1 MAQHASAFAGVM
13 FSLLCVS
20 VMASSALDA
29 ATQSARSIAGV
40 QKVINM
46 LEDMSATAKKEKNDE
61 EIAFGKFTVWCKQET
76 ASLEREIKQN
86 GETIALLEA
95 QIDKLTQDV
104 AALGEA
110 IEKLDANVAK
120 YNADVK
126 SETAQREKDH
136 AAFLE
141 EEKDYSESVDA
152 LDRAIAVL
160 SKQDYDRPALVQLSE
175 DDRLPIKAKS
185 VVLALLGVSNEK
197 ADPMDYEA
205 PEANAYEFQSG
216 GIVELLKKL
225 LAEFT
230 AKLGQC
236 QKEEMNSKHAYD
248 MVIADLTDAI
258 ENSEKEI
265 EDKTELKHQKTEE
278 AAQDKK
284 QLAATVADKA
294 ENEKLLKTTETEC
307 AEKKLSFAEKQK
319 LRTEELEAI
328 AKAIEILSS
337 DEVSGNAE
345 KYLAL
350 TQSRVSVSLV
360 QAGSR
365 NQGVRRRI
373 HDFLAAE
380 GSRKHSR
387 GLTLLAEQISADP
400 FAKVKKLID
409 DMITRLLQEAEED
422 AKHEGFCDK
431 EMGKSKITRN
441 KLTEDIDSL
450 EAAIEK
456 GKATIQTLADDT
468 ATLMQEVEDLTKSM
482 GEATELRESEKETN
496 KVTVKDAQA
505 AQKAVAAA
513 TAVLKDFY
521 EKAATATALVQ
532 AKTPNP
538 RQWGLKTGVKMG
550 TDEWNALA
558 DPNFKGK
565 VDTGHKEEMQT
576 FGETYEGQQDEAQ
589 YGILALL
596 EVIQSDFANLEAD
609 TSAAE
614 AANQKAYEE
623 FMTESKKNKS
633 VKAKKIEMNTSDK
646 ATAEA
651 TLQEDIAD
659 LKSTQDE
666 LLAAERYYKKLVPQ
680 CIDQGMTWDERVK
693 ARESEIASL
702 KQALEI
708 LSQEDMAT
716 SA

>member
-76 ASLEREIKQN
+76 ASLKREIKQN

-659 LKSTQDE
+659 VKSTQDE

>member
-76 ASLEREIKQN
+76 ASLKREIKQN

>member
-1 MAQHASAFAGVM
+1 M

-20 VMASSALDA
+20 SMATSASVA
-29 ATQSARSIAGV
+29 AMQSFQTQGGV
-40 QKVINM
+40 QKVIKM
-46 LEDMSATAKKEKNDE
+46 LEDMSATAKKEMADE
-61 EIAFGKFTVWCKQET
+61 QVAFGKFTVWCKQET
-76 ASLEREIKQN
+76 ASLAKEIKEN
-86 GETIALLEA
+86 GESIEMLGTEIG
-95 QIDKLTQDV
+95 KLTQEV
-104 AALGEA
+104 EELGEA
-110 IEKLDANVAK
+110 IKGLQDGVAK
-120 YNADVK
+120 DEADVK

-152 LDRAIAVL
+152 LERAIATL
-160 SKQDYDRPALVQLSE
+160 AKQDYDRPALLQLSQ
-175 DDRLPIKAKS
+175 DDRLPLKAKTLVTS
-185 VVLALLGVSNEK
+185 LLGLSAEK

-216 GIVELLKKL
+216 GIVDLLKKL

-248 MVIADLTDAI
+248 MVIADLTDSI
-258 ENSEKEI
+258 ENAEKEI
-265 EDKTELKHQKTEE
+265 EAKTVEKEQKSEKS
-278 AAQDKK
+278 ASNKK
-284 QLAATVADKA
+284 QLSATVADKA
-294 ENEKLLKTTETEC
+294 ENEKLLKSTETEC
-307 AEKKLSFAEKQK
+307 SEKKLSFAEKQK
-319 LRTEELEAI
+319 LRKEELEAI

-337 DEVSGNAE
+337 DDVSGNAD
-345 KYLAL
+345 KYLSLA
-350 TQSRVSVSLV
+350 QSQKSTSFV
-360 QAGSR
+360 QGGSR
-365 NQGVRRRI
+365 NQGIRRQI

-380 GSRKHSR
+380 GARKHSK
-387 GLTLLAEQISADP
+387 GLTLLAQQISADP

-409 DMITRLLQEAEED
+409 DMITRLLEEAEED

-441 KLTEDIDSL
+441 KLTEDIDGL
-450 EAAIEK
+450 EATIEE
-456 GKATIQTLADDT
+456 GKATIQKLADDT
-468 ATLMQEVEDLTKSM
+468 ATLTKEVEELVKSM
-482 GEATELRESEKETN
+482 AEATDLRTNEKATN

-521 EKAATATALVQ
+521 EKAATATALMQ

-558 DPNFKGK
+558 NPNFKGT
-565 VDTGHKEEMQT
+565 VDKGHKEDMQT
-576 FGETYEGQQDEAQ
+576 FGESYDGQQDEAK

-596 EVIQSDFANLEAD
+596 EVVQSDFANLEAD
-609 TSAAE
+609 TTAAE
-614 AANQKAYEE
+614 EAAQTAYED
-623 FMTESKKNKS
+623 FMAESKKNQA
-633 VKAKKIEMNTSDK
+633 VKEKKIEMNTADK
-646 ATAEA
+646 AAAE
-651 TLQEDIAD
+651 TKLQEDIAD

-680 CIDQGMTWDERVK
+680 CVDQGMTWEERVK

-702 KQALEI
+702 KEALSI
-708 LSQEDMAT
+708 LSQENLAT

>member
-1 MAQHASAFAGVM
+1 
-13 FSLLCVS
+13 
-20 VMASSALDA
+20 
-29 ATQSARSIAGV
+29 
-40 QKVINM
+40 M
-46 LEDMSATAKKEKNDE
+46 LTAEIEKL
-61 EIAFGKFTVWCKQET
+61 K
-76 ASLEREIKQN
+76 
-86 GETIALLEA
+86 
-95 QIDKLTQDV
+95 QDV

-110 IEKLDANVAK
+110 IGELSDNVAK
-120 YNADVK
+120 YEADVK

-136 AAFLE
+136 ADFLE

-152 LDRAIAVL
+152 LERAIAVL
-160 SKQDYDRPALVQLSE
+160 SKQDYDRPALLQLAE
-175 DDRLPIKAKS
+175 DKKLPAKAKS
-185 VVLALLGVSNEK
+185 VVTALLGMAGEK

-236 QKEEMNSKHAYD
+236 QKEEMNSKHAFD
-248 MVIADLTDAI
+248 MVIADLTDSI

-265 EDKTELKHQKTEE
+265 EAKTVEKEQKTEK
-278 AAQDKK
+278 AAQNKK

-294 ENEKLLKTTETEC
+294 ENEKLLKSTETEC

-337 DEVSGNAE
+337 DDVSGNSE
-345 KYLAL
+345 KYL
-350 TQSRVSVSLV
+350 SLV
-360 QAGSR
+360 QSRKSTSLVQGGSR
-365 NQGVRRRI
+365 NQGIRHQI
-373 HDFLAAE
+373 HEFLAAE
-380 GSRKHSR
+380 GRRKHSK

-409 DMITRLLQEAEED
+409 DMITRLLEEARED

-450 EAAIEK
+450 NAAIEE
-456 GKATIQTLADDT
+456 GKATIQKLADDT
-468 ATLMQEVEDLTKSM
+468 ATLSQEVEELLKSM
-482 GEATELRESEKETN
+482 KEATELRKKEKETN
-496 KVTVKDAQA
+496 KITVEDAQA

-558 DPNFKGK
+558 NPNFKGT
-565 VDTGHKEEMQT
+565 VDKGHKEDMQT
-576 FGETYEGQQDEAQ
+576 FGESYDGQQDEAK

-596 EVIQSDFANLEAD
+596 EVVASDFANLEAD
-609 TSAAE
+609 TTAAE
-614 AANQKAYEE
+614 EAAQKAYED
-623 FMTESKKNKS
+623 FMAESKKNQAGKEKKS
-633 VKAKKIEMNTSDK
+633 EMNTADK
-646 ATAEA
+646 AAAE
-651 TLQEDIAD
+651 TKLQEDIAD

-680 CIDQGMTWDERVK
+680 CVDQGMTWDERVK

-702 KQALEI
+702 KEALSI
-708 LSQEDMAT
+708 LSQENIAT

>member
-1 MAQHASAFAGVM
+1 M

-20 VMASSALDA
+20 SMATSASVA
-29 ATQSARSIAGV
+29 AMQSFQTQGGV
-40 QKVINM
+40 QKVIKM
-46 LEDMSATAKKEKNDE
+46 LEDMSATAKKEMADE
-61 EIAFGKFTVWCKQET
+61 QVAFGKFTVWCKQET
-76 ASLEREIKQN
+76 ASLAKEIEEN
-86 GETIALLEA
+86 GESIEMLGTEIG
-95 QIDKLTQDV
+95 KLTQEV
-104 AALGEA
+104 EELGEA
-110 IEKLDANVAK
+110 IKGLQDGVAK
-120 YNADVK
+120 DEADVK

-152 LDRAIAVL
+152 LERAIATL
-160 SKQDYDRPALVQLSE
+160 AKQDYDRPALLQLSQ
-175 DDRLPIKAKS
+175 DDRLPLKAKTLVTS
-185 VVLALLGVSNEK
+185 LLGLSAEK
-197 ADPMDYEA
+197 ADAMDYEA

-216 GIVELLKKL
+216 GIVDLLKKL

-248 MVIADLTDAI
+248 MVIADLTDSI
-258 ENSEKEI
+258 ENAEKEI
-265 EDKTELKHQKTEE
+265 EAKTVEKEQKSEKS
-278 AAQDKK
+278 ASNKK
-284 QLAATVADKA
+284 QLSATVADKA
-294 ENEKLLKTTETEC
+294 ENEKLLKSTETEC
-307 AEKKLSFAEKQK
+307 SEKKLSFAEKQK
-319 LRTEELEAI
+319 LRKEELEAI

-337 DEVSGNAE
+337 DDVSGNAD
-345 KYLAL
+345 KYLSLA
-350 TQSRVSVSLV
+350 QSQKSTSFV
-360 QAGSR
+360 QGGSR
-365 NQGVRRRI
+365 NQGIRRQI

-380 GSRKHSR
+380 GARKHSK
-387 GLTLLAEQISADP
+387 GLTLLAQQISADP

-409 DMITRLLQEAEED
+409 DMITRLLEEAEED

-441 KLTEDIDSL
+441 KLTEDIDGL
-450 EAAIEK
+450 EAAIEE
-456 GKATIQTLADDT
+456 GKATIQKLADDT
-468 ATLMQEVEDLTKSM
+468 ATLTKEVEELVKSM
-482 GEATELRESEKETN
+482 AEATDLRTEEKATN

-521 EKAATATALVQ
+521 EKAATATALMQ

-558 DPNFKGK
+558 NPNFKGT
-565 VDTGHKEEMQT
+565 VDKGHKEDMQT
-576 FGETYEGQQDEAQ
+576 FGESYDGQQDEAK

-596 EVIQSDFANLEAD
+596 EVVQSDFANLEAD
-609 TSAAE
+609 TTAAE
-614 AANQKAYEE
+614 EAAQKAYED
-623 FMTESKKNKS
+623 FMAESKKNQA
-633 VKAKKIEMNTSDK
+633 VKEKKIEMNTSDK
-646 ATAEA
+646 AAAE
-651 TLQEDIAD
+651 TKLQEDIAD

-680 CIDQGMTWDERVK
+680 CVDQGMTWEERVK

-702 KQALEI
+702 KEALSI
-708 LSQEDMAT
+708 LSQENIAT

>member
-1 MAQHASAFAGVM
+1 
-13 FSLLCVS
+13 
-20 VMASSALDA
+20 MASSALDA

-76 ASLEREIKQN
+76 ASLKREIKQN

-141 EEKDYSESVDA
+141 EETDYSESVDA

-596 EVIQSDFANLEAD
+596 EVIQSDFANLDAD

>member
-1 MAQHASAFAGVM
+1 M

-20 VMASSALDA
+20 SMATSASVA
-29 ATQSARSIAGV
+29 AMQSLQTQGGV
-40 QKVINM
+40 QKVIKM
-46 LEDMSATAKKEKNDE
+46 LEDMSATAKKEMADE
-61 EIAFGKFTVWCKQET
+61 QVAFGKFTVWCKQET
-76 ASLEREIKQN
+76 ASLANEIKEN
-86 GETIALLEA
+86 GESIEMLGTEIG
-95 QIDKLTQDV
+95 KLTQEV
-104 AALGEA
+104 EELGEA
-110 IEKLDANVAK
+110 IKGLQDGVAK
-120 YNADVK
+120 DEADVK

-152 LDRAIAVL
+152 LERAIATL
-160 SKQDYDRPALVQLSE
+160 AKQDYDRPALLQLSQ
-175 DDRLPIKAKS
+175 DDRLPLKAKTLVTS
-185 VVLALLGVSNEK
+185 LLGLSAEK

-216 GIVELLKKL
+216 GIVDLLKKL

-248 MVIADLTDAI
+248 MVIADLTDSI
-258 ENSEKEI
+258 ENAEKEI
-265 EDKTELKHQKTEE
+265 EAKTVEKEQKSEKS
-278 AAQDKK
+278 ASNKK
-284 QLAATVADKA
+284 QLSATVADKA
-294 ENEKLLKTTETEC
+294 ENEKLLKSTETEC
-307 AEKKLSFAEKQK
+307 SEKKLSFAEKQK
-319 LRTEELEAI
+319 LRKEELEAI

-337 DEVSGNAE
+337 DDVSGNAD
-345 KYLAL
+345 KYLSLA
-350 TQSRVSVSLV
+350 QSQKSTALV
-360 QAGSR
+360 QGGSR
-365 NQGVRRRI
+365 NQGIRRQI

-380 GSRKHSR
+380 GARKHSK
-387 GLTLLAEQISADP
+387 GLTLLAQQISADP

-409 DMITRLLQEAEED
+409 DMITRLLEEAEED

-441 KLTEDIDSL
+441 KLTEDIDGL
-450 EAAIEK
+450 EAAIEE
-456 GKATIQTLADDT
+456 GKATIQKLADDT
-468 ATLMQEVEDLTKSM
+468 ATLTKEVEELVKSM
-482 GEATELRESEKETN
+482 AEATDLRTKEKATN

-521 EKAATATALVQ
+521 EKAATATALMQ

-558 DPNFKGK
+558 NPNFKGT
-565 VDTGHKEEMQT
+565 VDKGHKEDMQT
-576 FGETYEGQQDEAQ
+576 FGESYDGQQDEAK

-596 EVIQSDFANLEAD
+596 EVVQSDFANLEAD
-609 TSAAE
+609 TTAAE
-614 AANQKAYEE
+614 EAAQKAYED
-623 FMTESKKNKS
+623 FMAESKKNQA
-633 VKAKKIEMNTSDK
+633 VKEKKIEMNTADK
-646 ATAEA
+646 AAAE
-651 TLQEDIAD
+651 TKLQEDIAD

-680 CIDQGMTWDERVK
+680 CVDQGMTWEERVK

-702 KQALEI
+702 KEALSI
-708 LSQEDMAT
+708 LSQENIAT

>member
-1 MAQHASAFAGVM
+1 MTQHTPLLAGVM

-20 VMASSALDA
+20 SMATSASVA
-29 ATQSARSIAGV
+29 AMQSFQTQGGV
-40 QKVINM
+40 QKVIKM
-46 LEDMSATAKKEKNDE
+46 LEDMSATAKKEMADE
-61 EIAFGKFTVWCKQET
+61 QVAFGKFTVWCKQET
-76 ASLEREIKQN
+76 ASLAKEIEEN
-86 GETIALLEA
+86 GESIEMLGTEIG
-95 QIDKLTQDV
+95 KLTQEV
-104 AALGEA
+104 EELGEA
-110 IEKLDANVAK
+110 IKGLQDGVAK
-120 YNADVK
+120 DEADVK

-152 LDRAIAVL
+152 LERAIATL
-160 SKQDYDRPALVQLSE
+160 AKQDYDRPALLQLSQ
-175 DDRLPIKAKS
+175 DDRLPLKAKTLVTS
-185 VVLALLGVSNEK
+185 LLGLSAEK
-197 ADPMDYEA
+197 ADSMDYEA

-216 GIVELLKKL
+216 GIVDLLKKL

-248 MVIADLTDAI
+248 MVIADLTDSI
-258 ENSEKEI
+258 ENAEKEI
-265 EDKTELKHQKTEE
+265 EAKTVEKEQKSEKS
-278 AAQDKK
+278 ASNKK
-284 QLAATVADKA
+284 QLSATVADKA
-294 ENEKLLKTTETEC
+294 ENEKLLKSTETEC
-307 AEKKLSFAEKQK
+307 SEKKLSFAEKQK
-319 LRTEELEAI
+319 LRKEELEAI

-337 DEVSGNAE
+337 DDVSGNAD
-345 KYLAL
+345 KYLSLA
-350 TQSRVSVSLV
+350 QSQKSTSFV
-360 QAGSR
+360 QGGSR
-365 NQGVRRRI
+365 NQGIRRQI

-380 GSRKHSR
+380 GARKHSK
-387 GLTLLAEQISADP
+387 GLTLLAQQISADP

-409 DMITRLLQEAEED
+409 DMITRLLEEAEED

-441 KLTEDIDSL
+441 KLTEDIDGL
-450 EAAIEK
+450 EAAIEE
-456 GKATIQTLADDT
+456 GKATIQKLADDT
-468 ATLMQEVEDLTKSM
+468 ATLTKEVEELVKSM
-482 GEATELRESEKETN
+482 AEATDLRTEEKATN

-521 EKAATATALVQ
+521 EKAATATALMQ

-558 DPNFKGK
+558 NPNFKGT
-565 VDTGHKEEMQT
+565 VDKGHKEDMQT
-576 FGETYEGQQDEAQ
+576 FGESYDGQQDEAK

-596 EVIQSDFANLEAD
+596 EVVQSDFANLEAD
-609 TSAAE
+609 TTAAE
-614 AANQKAYEE
+614 EAAQKAYED
-623 FMTESKKNKS
+623 FMAESKKNQA
-633 VKAKKIEMNTSDK
+633 VKEKKIEMNTSDK
-646 ATAEA
+646 AAAE
-651 TLQEDIAD
+651 TKLQEDIAD

-680 CIDQGMTWDERVK
+680 CVDQGMTWEERVK

-702 KQALEI
+702 KEALSI
-708 LSQEDMAT
+708 LSQENIAT

>member
-1 MAQHASAFAGVM
+1 
-13 FSLLCVS
+13 
-20 VMASSALDA
+20 
-29 ATQSARSIAGV
+29 
-40 QKVINM
+40 
-46 LEDMSATAKKEKNDE
+46 
-61 EIAFGKFTVWCKQET
+61 
-76 ASLEREIKQN
+76 
-86 GETIALLEA
+86 
-95 QIDKLTQDV
+95 
-104 AALGEA
+104 
-110 IEKLDANVAK
+110 
-120 YNADVK
+120 
-126 SETAQREKDH
+126 
-136 AAFLE
+136 
-141 EEKDYSESVDA
+141 
-152 LDRAIAVL
+152 
-160 SKQDYDRPALVQLSE
+160 
-175 DDRLPIKAKS
+175 
-185 VVLALLGVSNEK
+185 
-197 ADPMDYEA
+197 
-205 PEANAYEFQSG
+205 
-216 GIVELLKKL
+216 
-225 LAEFT
+225 
-230 AKLGQC
+230 
-236 QKEEMNSKHAYD
+236 
-248 MVIADLTDAI
+248 
-258 ENSEKEI
+258 
-265 EDKTELKHQKTEE
+265 
-278 AAQDKK
+278 
-284 QLAATVADKA
+284 
-294 ENEKLLKTTETEC
+294 
-307 AEKKLSFAEKQK
+307 
-319 LRTEELEAI
+319 
-328 AKAIEILSS
+328 
-337 DEVSGNAE
+337 
-345 KYLAL
+345 
-350 TQSRVSVSLV
+350 
-360 QAGSR
+360 
-365 NQGVRRRI
+365 
-373 HDFLAAE
+373 
-380 GSRKHSR
+380 
-387 GLTLLAEQISADP
+387 
-400 FAKVKKLID
+400 
-409 DMITRLLQEAEED
+409 
-422 AKHEGFCDK
+422 
-431 EMGKSKITRN
+431 MGKSKITRN

-659 LKSTQDE
+659 VKSTQDE

>member
-1 MAQHASAFAGVM
+1 VAAVQSVT
-13 FSLLCVS
+13 SVS
-20 VMASSALDA
+20 
-29 ATQSARSIAGV
+29 GV
-40 QKVINM
+40 QKVISM
-46 LEDMSATAKKEKNDE
+46 LTDMSATAKKEKNDE
-61 EIAFGKFTVWCKQET
+61 EIAFGKFTVWCDQET
-76 ASLEREIKQN
+76 TSLAKEIKEN
-86 GETIALLEA
+86 GETIELLETE
-95 QIDKLTQDV
+95 IGKLNQDV
-104 AALGEA
+104 AGLGEA
-110 IEKLDANVAK
+110 IGKLNDNVAK
-120 YNADVK
+120 YQADVK

-152 LDRAIAVL
+152 LERAVAVL
-160 SKQDYDRPALVQLSE
+160 SRQDYDRPALLQLSE
-175 DDRLPIKAKS
+175 DDRLPAKAQS
-185 VVLALLGVSNEK
+185 VVTALLGMAGENS
-197 ADPMDYEA
+197 DPDYQA
-205 PEANAYEFQSG
+205 PEANAYEFQGG

-225 LAEFT
+225 LAQFT
-230 AKLGQC
+230 EKLGQC

-248 MVIADLTDAI
+248 MVIADLTDSI
-258 ENSEKEI
+258 ENSEKET
-265 EDKTELKHQKTEE
+265 EAKTVEKEQKTEK
-278 AAQDKK
+278 AAQNKK

-307 AEKKLSFAEKQK
+307 SEKKLSFAEKQK
-319 LRTEELEAI
+319 LLAEELEAI

-337 DEVSGNAE
+337 DDVSGNAE
-345 KYLAL
+345 KHLAL
-350 TQSRVSVSLV
+350 TQSPKSTSLV

-365 NQGVRRRI
+365 NQGIRHQI
-373 HDFLAAE
+373 HDFLASE
-380 GSRKHSR
+380 GRRKHSK

-409 DMITRLLQEAEED
+409 GMITRLLEEAEED

-450 EAAIEK
+450 DAAIEE
-456 GKATIQTLADDT
+456 GKSTIQTLADDT
-468 ATLMQEVEDLTKSM
+468 ATLSQEVEGLMKSM
-482 GEATELRESEKETN
+482 TEATELRKKEKETN
-496 KVTVKDAQA
+496 KVTVADAQA

-513 TAVLKDFY
+513 TAVLKDFF
-521 EKAATATALVQ
+521 EKASTATALVQ
-532 AKTPNP
+532 AKTPDP

-558 DPNFKGK
+558 NPNFKGK
-565 VDTGHKEEMQT
+565 VDTGHKEDMQT

-596 EVIQSDFANLEAD
+596 EVVASDFANLEAD
-609 TSAAE
+609 TTATEE
-614 AANQKAYEE
+614 ASQKAYED
-623 FMTESKKNKS
+623 FMAESKKNQS
-633 VKAKKIEMNTSDK
+633 VKDKKMEMNTSDK
-646 ATAEA
+646 AAAEA
-651 TLQEDIAD
+651 KLQEDIAD

-666 LLAAERYYKKLVPQ
+666 LLAAERYHKKLVPQ

-708 LSQEDMAT
+708 LSQGDIAT

>member
-1 MAQHASAFAGVM
+1 
-13 FSLLCVS
+13 
-20 VMASSALDA
+20 MASSALDA

-76 ASLEREIKQN
+76 ASLKREIKQN

-141 EEKDYSESVDA
+141 EETDYSESVDA

>member
-1 MAQHASAFAGVM
+1 
-13 FSLLCVS
+13 
-20 VMASSALDA
+20 
-29 ATQSARSIAGV
+29 
-40 QKVINM
+40 M

-76 ASLEREIKQN
+76 ASLKREIKQN

>member
-1 MAQHASAFAGVM
+1 
-13 FSLLCVS
+13 
-20 VMASSALDA
+20 
-29 ATQSARSIAGV
+29 
-40 QKVINM
+40 M

-136 AAFLE
+136 VAFLE

-350 TQSRVSVSLV
+350 TQSRASVSLV

>member
-1 MAQHASAFAGVM
+1 M
-13 FSLLCVS
+13 FSLLCFS
-20 VMASSALDA
+20 ALASSASITA
-29 ATQSARSIAGV
+29 SQSVKSGGGV
-40 QKVINM
+40 QKVISM
-46 LEDMSATAKKEKNDE
+46 LQDMSATAKKEKNDE
-61 EIAFGKFTVWCKQET
+61 EIAFAKFTVWCKQET
-76 ASLEREIKQN
+76 ASLAKEIKEN
-86 GETIALLEA
+86 GESIEMLETE
-95 QIDKLTQDV
+95 IGKLTQDI
-104 AALGEA
+104 AALGDA
-110 IEKLDANVAK
+110 IGELSDNVAK
-120 YNADVK
+120 FNADVK

-152 LDRAIAVL
+152 LERAISVL
-160 SKQDYDRPALVQLSE
+160 SKQDYDKPALMQLSE
-175 DDRLPIKAKS
+175 DDRLPAKAKS
-185 VVLALLGVSNEK
+185 IVVALLGTAVEK
-197 ADPMDYEA
+197 ADPMDYAA

-216 GIVELLKKL
+216 GIVDLLKKL

-248 MVIADLTDAI
+248 MVIADLTDSI

-265 EDKTELKHQKTEE
+265 EAKTIDKEQKATK
-278 AAQDKK
+278 AAQNKK
-284 QLAATVADKA
+284 QLAATLTDKA
-294 ENEKLLKTTETEC
+294 ENEKLLKSTQTEC

-319 LRTEELEAI
+319 LRTEELAAI

-350 TQSRVSVSLV
+350 TQSRKSTSLV
-360 QAGSR
+360 QGGGR
-365 NQGVRRRI
+365 NQGIRHQI
-373 HDFLAAE
+373 HDFLAEE
-380 GSRKHSR
+380 GRRKHSK
-387 GLTLLAEQISADP
+387 GLQLLAEQISADP

-409 DMITRLLQEAEED
+409 DMITRLLEEAEED

-441 KLTEDIDSL
+441 KLTEDIDGL
-450 EAAIEK
+450 DAAIEE
-456 GKATIQTLADDT
+456 GKATIQELADDT
-468 ATLMQEVEDLTKSM
+468 ATLAQEVEDLTKSM
-482 GEATELRESEKETN
+482 TEATDLRKSEKETN

-532 AKTPNP
+532 AKTPDP

-550 TDEWNALA
+550 TDEWTALA
-558 DPNFKGK
+558 NPNFKGK
-565 VDTGHKEEMQT
+565 VDTGHKEDMQT
-576 FGETYEGQQDEAQ
+576 FGESYDGQQDEAQ

-596 EVIQSDFANLEAD
+596 EVVASDFANLEAD
-609 TSAAE
+609 TTAAE
-614 AANQKAYEE
+614 EASQKAYED
-623 FMTESKKNKS
+623 FMAESKKNKS
-633 VKAKKIEMNTSDK
+633 VKEKKIEMNTSDK
-646 ATAEA
+646 AAAEA
-651 TLQEDIAD
+651 KLQEDIAD

-708 LSQEDMAT
+708 LSQGDIAT

>member
-46 LEDMSATAKKEKNDE
+46 LEDMTATAKKEKNDE

-76 ASLEREIKQN
+76 ASLKREIKQN

-141 EEKDYSESVDA
+141 EETDYSESVDA

>member
-1 MAQHASAFAGVM
+1 
-13 FSLLCVS
+13 
-20 VMASSALDA
+20 
-29 ATQSARSIAGV
+29 
-40 QKVINM
+40 M

-76 ASLEREIKQN
+76 ASLKREIKQN

-141 EEKDYSESVDA
+141 EETDYSESVDA

>member
-1 MAQHASAFAGVM
+1 MTQHTPLLAGVM

-20 VMASSALDA
+20 SMATSASVA
-29 ATQSARSIAGV
+29 AMQSFQTQGGV
-40 QKVINM
+40 QKVIKM
-46 LEDMSATAKKEKNDE
+46 LEDMSATAKKEMADE
-61 EIAFGKFTVWCKQET
+61 QVAFGKFTVWCKQET
-76 ASLEREIKQN
+76 ASLAKEIKEN
-86 GETIALLEA
+86 GESIEMLGTEIG
-95 QIDKLTQDV
+95 KLTQEV
-104 AALGEA
+104 EELGEA
-110 IEKLDANVAK
+110 IKGLQDGVAK
-120 YNADVK
+120 DEADVK

-152 LDRAIAVL
+152 LERAIATL
-160 SKQDYDRPALVQLSE
+160 AKQDYDRPALLQLSQ
-175 DDRLPIKAKS
+175 DDRLPLKAKTLVTS
-185 VVLALLGVSNEK
+185 LLGLSAEK

-216 GIVELLKKL
+216 GIVDLLKKL

-248 MVIADLTDAI
+248 MVIADLTDSI
-258 ENSEKEI
+258 ENAEKEI
-265 EDKTELKHQKTEE
+265 EAKTVEKEQKSEKS
-278 AAQDKK
+278 ASNKK
-284 QLAATVADKA
+284 QLSATVADKA
-294 ENEKLLKTTETEC
+294 ENEKLLKSTETEC
-307 AEKKLSFAEKQK
+307 SEKKLSFAEKQK
-319 LRTEELEAI
+319 LRKEELEAI

-337 DEVSGNAE
+337 DDVSGNAD
-345 KYLAL
+345 KYLSLA
-350 TQSRVSVSLV
+350 QSQKSTSFV
-360 QAGSR
+360 QGGSR
-365 NQGVRRRI
+365 NQGIRRQI

-380 GSRKHSR
+380 GARKHSK
-387 GLTLLAEQISADP
+387 GLTLLAQQISADP

-409 DMITRLLQEAEED
+409 DMITRLLEEAEED

-441 KLTEDIDSL
+441 KLTEDIDGL
-450 EAAIEK
+450 EATIEE
-456 GKATIQTLADDT
+456 GKATIQKLADDT
-468 ATLMQEVEDLTKSM
+468 ATLTKEVEELVKSM
-482 GEATELRESEKETN
+482 AEATDLRTNEKATN

-521 EKAATATALVQ
+521 EKAATATALMQ

-558 DPNFKGK
+558 NPNFKGT
-565 VDTGHKEEMQT
+565 VDKGHKEDMQT
-576 FGETYEGQQDEAQ
+576 FGESYDGQQDEAK

-596 EVIQSDFANLEAD
+596 EVVQSDFANLEAD
-609 TSAAE
+609 TTAAE
-614 AANQKAYEE
+614 EAAQTAYED
-623 FMTESKKNKS
+623 FMAESKKNQA
-633 VKAKKIEMNTSDK
+633 VKEKKIEMNTADK
-646 ATAEA
+646 AAAE
-651 TLQEDIAD
+651 TKLQEDIAD

-680 CIDQGMTWDERVK
+680 CVDQGMTWEERVK

-702 KQALEI
+702 KEALSI
-708 LSQEDMAT
+708 LSQENLAT

>member
-1 MAQHASAFAGVM
+1 MAQHAPAFAGVM
-13 FSLLCVS
+13 LSLLCIS
-20 VMASSALDA
+20 ASASSASVV
-29 ATQSARSIAGV
+29 ATQSVRSVAGV
-40 QKVINM
+40 QKVISM
-46 LEDMSATAKKEKNDE
+46 LNDMSATAKKEKNDE
-61 EIAFGKFTVWCKQET
+61 EIAFGKFTVWCEQET
-76 ASLEREIKQN
+76 VSLAKEIKEN
-86 GETIALLEA
+86 GETIELLETE
-95 QIDKLTQDV
+95 IGKLKQDV

-110 IEKLDANVAK
+110 IGELSDNVAK
-120 YNADVK
+120 YEAEVK

-152 LDRAIAVL
+152 LERAVAVL

-175 DDRLPIKAKS
+175 DDRLPAKAKS
-185 VVLALLGVSNEK
+185 VVVALLGMAGER

-248 MVIADLTDAI
+248 MVIADLTDSI

-265 EDKTELKHQKTEE
+265 EAKTVEKEQKTEKS
-278 AAQDKK
+278 AQNKK

-294 ENEKLLKTTETEC
+294 ENEKLLKSTETEC

-337 DEVSGNAE
+337 DDVSGNAE
-345 KYLAL
+345 KYLDLA
-350 TQSRVSVSLV
+350 QSRKSTSLV
-360 QAGSR
+360 QGGSR
-365 NQGVRRRI
+365 NQGIRHQI

-380 GSRKHSR
+380 GRRKHSK

-409 DMITRLLQEAEED
+409 DMITRLLEEARED

-450 EAAIEK
+450 DAAIEE
-456 GKATIQTLADDT
+456 GKATIQKLADDT
-468 ATLMQEVEDLTKSM
+468 ATLSQEVEELTKSM
-482 GEATELRESEKETN
+482 TEATDLRKKEKETN
-496 KVTVKDAQA
+496 KVTVEDAQA
-505 AQKAVAAA
+505 ASKAVAAA

-532 AKTPNP
+532 AKTPDP

-550 TDEWNALA
+550 TDEWNSLA
-558 DPNFKGK
+558 NPNFKGK
-565 VDTGHKEEMQT
+565 VDTGHKEDMQT
-576 FGETYEGQQDEAQ
+576 FGDSYEGQQDEAQ

-596 EVIQSDFANLEAD
+596 EVVASDFANLEAE
-609 TSAAE
+609 TIATEE
-614 AANQKAYEE
+614 ASQKAYED
-623 FMTESKKNKS
+623 FMAESKKNKS
-633 VKAKKIEMNTSDK
+633 VKEKKIEMNTSDK
-646 ATAEA
+646 AAAEA
-651 TLQEDIAD
+651 KLQEDIAD

-702 KQALEI
+702 KQALQI
-708 LSQEDMAT
+708 LSQDDIAT

>member
-1 MAQHASAFAGVM
+1 M

-20 VMASSALDA
+20 SMATSASVA
-29 ATQSARSIAGV
+29 AMQSFQTQGGV
-40 QKVINM
+40 QKVIKM
-46 LEDMSATAKKEKNDE
+46 LEDMSATAKKEMADE
-61 EIAFGKFTVWCKQET
+61 QVAFGKFTVWCKQET
-76 ASLEREIKQN
+76 ASLAKEIKEN
-86 GETIALLEA
+86 GESIEMLGTEIG
-95 QIDKLTQDV
+95 KLTQEV
-104 AALGEA
+104 EELGEA
-110 IEKLDANVAK
+110 IKGLQDGVAK
-120 YNADVK
+120 DEADVK

-152 LDRAIAVL
+152 LERAIATL
-160 SKQDYDRPALVQLSE
+160 AKQDYDRPALLQLSQ
-175 DDRLPIKAKS
+175 DDRLPLKAKTLVTS
-185 VVLALLGVSNEK
+185 LLGLSAEK

-216 GIVELLKKL
+216 GIVDLLKKL

-236 QKEEMNSKHAYD
+236 QKEEMNSKHAYN
-248 MVIADLTDAI
+248 MVIADLTDSI
-258 ENSEKEI
+258 ENAEKEI
-265 EDKTELKHQKTEE
+265 EAKTVEKEQKSEKS
-278 AAQDKK
+278 ASNKK
-284 QLAATVADKA
+284 QLSATVADKA
-294 ENEKLLKTTETEC
+294 ENEKLLKSTETEC
-307 AEKKLSFAEKQK
+307 SEKKLSFAEKQK
-319 LRTEELEAI
+319 LRKEELEAI

-337 DEVSGNAE
+337 DDVSGNAD
-345 KYLAL
+345 KYLSLA
-350 TQSRVSVSLV
+350 QSQKSTSFV
-360 QAGSR
+360 QGGSR
-365 NQGVRRRI
+365 NQGIRRQI

-380 GSRKHSR
+380 GARKHSK
-387 GLTLLAEQISADP
+387 GLTLLAQQISADP

-409 DMITRLLQEAEED
+409 DMITRLLEEAEED

-441 KLTEDIDSL
+441 KLTEDIDGL
-450 EAAIEK
+450 EAAIEE
-456 GKATIQTLADDT
+456 GKATIQKLADDT
-468 ATLMQEVEDLTKSM
+468 ATLTKEVEELVKSM
-482 GEATELRESEKETN
+482 AEATDLRTNEKATN

-521 EKAATATALVQ
+521 EKAATATALMQ

-558 DPNFKGK
+558 NPNFKGT
-565 VDTGHKEEMQT
+565 VDKGHKEDMQT
-576 FGETYEGQQDEAQ
+576 FGESYDGQQDEAK

-596 EVIQSDFANLEAD
+596 EVVQSDFANLEAD
-609 TSAAE
+609 TTAAE
-614 AANQKAYEE
+614 EAAQTAYED
-623 FMTESKKNKS
+623 FMAESKKNQA
-633 VKAKKIEMNTSDK
+633 VKEKKIEMNTADK
-646 ATAEA
+646 AAAE
-651 TLQEDIAD
+651 TKLQEDIAD

-680 CIDQGMTWDERVK
+680 CVDQGMTWEERVK

-702 KQALEI
+702 KEALSI
-708 LSQEDMAT
+708 LSQENLAT

>member
-1 MAQHASAFAGVM
+1 
-13 FSLLCVS
+13 
-20 VMASSALDA
+20 
-29 ATQSARSIAGV
+29 
-40 QKVINM
+40 M

-76 ASLEREIKQN
+76 ASLKREIKQN

-141 EEKDYSESVDA
+141 EETDYSESVDA

-693 ARESEIASL
+693 ARDRKSVV
-702 KQALEI
+702 
-708 LSQEDMAT
+708 
-716 SA
+716 

>member
-1 MAQHASAFAGVM
+1 MTQHTPLLAGVM

-20 VMASSALDA
+20 SMATSASVA
-29 ATQSARSIAGV
+29 AMQSFQTQGGV
-40 QKVINM
+40 QKVIKM
-46 LEDMSATAKKEKNDE
+46 LEDMSATAKKEMADE
-61 EIAFGKFTVWCKQET
+61 QVAFGKFTVWCKQET
-76 ASLEREIKQN
+76 ASLAKEIEEN
-86 GETIALLEA
+86 GESIEMLGTEIG
-95 QIDKLTQDV
+95 KLTQEV
-104 AALGEA
+104 EELGEA
-110 IEKLDANVAK
+110 IKGLQDGVAK
-120 YNADVK
+120 DEADVK

-152 LDRAIAVL
+152 LERAIATL
-160 SKQDYDRPALVQLSE
+160 AKQDYDRPALLQLSQ
-175 DDRLPIKAKS
+175 DDRLPLKAKTLVTS
-185 VVLALLGVSNEK
+185 LLGLSAEK
-197 ADPMDYEA
+197 ADAMDYEA

-216 GIVELLKKL
+216 GIVDLLKKL

-248 MVIADLTDAI
+248 MVIADLTDSI
-258 ENSEKEI
+258 ENAEKEI
-265 EDKTELKHQKTEE
+265 EAKTVEKEQKSEKS
-278 AAQDKK
+278 ASNKK
-284 QLAATVADKA
+284 QLSATVADQA
-294 ENEKLLKTTETEC
+294 ENEKLLKSTETEC
-307 AEKKLSFAEKQK
+307 SEKKLSFAEKQK
-319 LRTEELEAI
+319 LRKEELEAI

-337 DEVSGNAE
+337 DDVSGNAD
-345 KYLAL
+345 KYLSLA
-350 TQSRVSVSLV
+350 QSQKSTSFV
-360 QAGSR
+360 QGGSR
-365 NQGVRRRI
+365 NQGIRRQI

-380 GSRKHSR
+380 GARKHSK
-387 GLTLLAEQISADP
+387 GLTLLAQQISADP

-409 DMITRLLQEAEED
+409 DMITRLLEEAEED

-441 KLTEDIDSL
+441 KLTEDIDGL
-450 EAAIEK
+450 EAAIEE
-456 GKATIQTLADDT
+456 GKATIQKLADDT
-468 ATLMQEVEDLTKSM
+468 ATLTKEVEELVKSM
-482 GEATELRESEKETN
+482 AEATDLRTEEKATN

-521 EKAATATALVQ
+521 EKAATATALMQ

-558 DPNFKGK
+558 NPNFKGT
-565 VDTGHKEEMQT
+565 VDKGHKEDMQT
-576 FGETYEGQQDEAQ
+576 FGESYDGQQDEAK

-596 EVIQSDFANLEAD
+596 EVVQSDFANLEAD
-609 TSAAE
+609 TTAAE
-614 AANQKAYEE
+614 EAAQKAYED
-623 FMTESKKNKS
+623 FVAESKKNQA
-633 VKAKKIEMNTSDK
+633 VKEKKIEMNTSDK
-646 ATAEA
+646 AAAE
-651 TLQEDIAD
+651 TKLQEDIAD

-680 CIDQGMTWDERVK
+680 CVDQGMTWEERVK

-702 KQALEI
+702 KEALSI
-708 LSQEDMAT
+708 LSQENIAT

>member
-1 MAQHASAFAGVM
+1 M

-20 VMASSALDA
+20 SMATSASVA
-29 ATQSARSIAGV
+29 AMQSLQTQGGV
-40 QKVINM
+40 QKVIKM
-46 LEDMSATAKKEKNDE
+46 LEDMSATAKKEMADE
-61 EIAFGKFTVWCKQET
+61 QVAFGKFTVWCKQET
-76 ASLEREIKQN
+76 ASLANEIKEN
-86 GETIALLEA
+86 GESIEMLGTEIG
-95 QIDKLTQDV
+95 KLTQEV
-104 AALGEA
+104 EELGEA
-110 IEKLDANVAK
+110 IKGLQDGVAK
-120 YNADVK
+120 DEADVK

-152 LDRAIAVL
+152 LERAIATL
-160 SKQDYDRPALVQLSE
+160 AKQDYDRPALLQLSQ
-175 DDRLPIKAKS
+175 DDRLPLKAKTLVTS
-185 VVLALLGVSNEK
+185 LLGLSAEK

-216 GIVELLKKL
+216 GIVDLLKKL

-248 MVIADLTDAI
+248 MVIADLTDSI
-258 ENSEKEI
+258 ENAEKEI
-265 EDKTELKHQKTEE
+265 EAKTVEKEQKSEKS
-278 AAQDKK
+278 ASNKK
-284 QLAATVADKA
+284 QLSATVADKA
-294 ENEKLLKTTETEC
+294 ENEKLLKSTETEC
-307 AEKKLSFAEKQK
+307 SEKKLSFAEKQK
-319 LRTEELEAI
+319 LRKEELEAI

-337 DEVSGNAE
+337 DDVSGNAD
-345 KYLAL
+345 KYLSLA
-350 TQSRVSVSLV
+350 QSQKSTAFV
-360 QAGSR
+360 QGGSR
-365 NQGVRRRI
+365 NQGIRRQI

-380 GSRKHSR
+380 GARKHSK
-387 GLTLLAEQISADP
+387 GLTLLAQQISADP

-409 DMITRLLQEAEED
+409 DMITRLLEEAEED

-441 KLTEDIDSL
+441 KLTEDIDGL
-450 EAAIEK
+450 EAAIEE
-456 GKATIQTLADDT
+456 GKATIQKLADDT
-468 ATLMQEVEDLTKSM
+468 ATLTKEVEELVKSM
-482 GEATELRESEKETN
+482 AEATDLRTKEKATN

-521 EKAATATALVQ
+521 EKAATATALMQ

-558 DPNFKGK
+558 NPNFKGT
-565 VDTGHKEEMQT
+565 VDKGHKEDMQT
-576 FGETYEGQQDEAQ
+576 FGESYDGQQDEAK

-596 EVIQSDFANLEAD
+596 EVVQSDFANLEAD
-609 TSAAE
+609 TTAAE
-614 AANQKAYEE
+614 EAAQKAYED
-623 FMTESKKNKS
+623 FMAESKKNQA
-633 VKAKKIEMNTSDK
+633 VKEKKIEMNTADK
-646 ATAEA
+646 AAAE
-651 TLQEDIAD
+651 TKLQEDIAD

-680 CIDQGMTWDERVK
+680 CVDQGMTWEERVK

-702 KQALEI
+702 KEALSI
-708 LSQEDMAT
+708 LSQENIAT

>member
-76 ASLEREIKQN
+76 ASLKREIKQN

-141 EEKDYSESVDA
+141 EETDYSESVDA

>member
-1 MAQHASAFAGVM
+1 M

-20 VMASSALDA
+20 SMATSASVA
-29 ATQSARSIAGV
+29 AMQSFQTQGGV
-40 QKVINM
+40 QKVIKM
-46 LEDMSATAKKEKNDE
+46 LEDMSATAKKEMADE
-61 EIAFGKFTVWCKQET
+61 QVAFGKFTVWCKQET
-76 ASLEREIKQN
+76 ASLAKEIEEN
-86 GETIALLEA
+86 GESIEMLGTEIG
-95 QIDKLTQDV
+95 KLTQEV
-104 AALGEA
+104 EELGEA
-110 IEKLDANVAK
+110 IKGLQDGVAK
-120 YNADVK
+120 DEADVK

-152 LDRAIAVL
+152 LERAIATL
-160 SKQDYDRPALVQLSE
+160 AKQDYDRPALLQLSQ
-175 DDRLPIKAKS
+175 DDRLPLKAKTLVTS
-185 VVLALLGVSNEK
+185 LLGLSAEK
-197 ADPMDYEA
+197 ADSMDYEA

-216 GIVELLKKL
+216 GIVDLLKKL

-248 MVIADLTDAI
+248 MVIADLTDSI
-258 ENSEKEI
+258 ENAEKEI
-265 EDKTELKHQKTEE
+265 EAKTVEKEQKSEKS
-278 AAQDKK
+278 ASNKK
-284 QLAATVADKA
+284 QLSATVADKA
-294 ENEKLLKTTETEC
+294 ENEKLLKSTETEC
-307 AEKKLSFAEKQK
+307 SEKKLSFAEKQK
-319 LRTEELEAI
+319 LRKEELEAI

-337 DEVSGNAE
+337 DDVSGNAD
-345 KYLAL
+345 KYLSLA
-350 TQSRVSVSLV
+350 QSQKSTSFV
-360 QAGSR
+360 QGGSR
-365 NQGVRRRI
+365 NQGIRRQI

-380 GSRKHSR
+380 GARKHSK
-387 GLTLLAEQISADP
+387 GLTLLAQQISADP

-409 DMITRLLQEAEED
+409 DMITRLLEEAEED

-441 KLTEDIDSL
+441 KLTEDIDGL
-450 EAAIEK
+450 EAAIEE
-456 GKATIQTLADDT
+456 GKATIQKLADDT
-468 ATLMQEVEDLTKSM
+468 ATLTKEVEELVKSM
-482 GEATELRESEKETN
+482 AEATDLRTEEKATN

-521 EKAATATALVQ
+521 EKAATATALMQ

-558 DPNFKGK
+558 NPNFKGT
-565 VDTGHKEEMQT
+565 VDKGHKEDMQT
-576 FGETYEGQQDEAQ
+576 FGESYDGQQDEAK

-596 EVIQSDFANLEAD
+596 EVVQSDFANLEAD
-609 TSAAE
+609 TTAAE
-614 AANQKAYEE
+614 EAAQKAYED
-623 FMTESKKNKS
+623 FMAESKKNQA
-633 VKAKKIEMNTSDK
+633 VKEKKIEMNTSDK
-646 ATAEA
+646 AAAE
-651 TLQEDIAD
+651 TKLQEDIAD

-680 CIDQGMTWDERVK
+680 CVDQGMTWEERVK

-702 KQALEI
+702 KEALSI
-708 LSQEDMAT
+708 LSQENIAT

>member
-1 MAQHASAFAGVM
+1 VAAVQSVT
-13 FSLLCVS
+13 SVS
-20 VMASSALDA
+20 
-29 ATQSARSIAGV
+29 GV
-40 QKVINM
+40 QKVISM
-46 LEDMSATAKKEKNDE
+46 LTDMSATAKKEKNDE
-61 EIAFGKFTVWCKQET
+61 EIAFGKFTVWCDQET
-76 ASLEREIKQN
+76 TSLAKEIKEN
-86 GETIALLEA
+86 GETIELLETE
-95 QIDKLTQDV
+95 IGKLNQDV
-104 AALGEA
+104 AGLGEA
-110 IEKLDANVAK
+110 IGELNDNVAK
-120 YNADVK
+120 YQADVK

-152 LDRAIAVL
+152 LERAVAVL
-160 SKQDYDRPALVQLSE
+160 SRQDYDRPALLQLSE
-175 DDRLPIKAKS
+175 DDRLPAKAQS
-185 VVLALLGVSNEK
+185 VVTALLGMAGENS
-197 ADPMDYEA
+197 DPDYQA
-205 PEANAYEFQSG
+205 PEANAYEFQGG

-225 LAEFT
+225 LAQFT
-230 AKLGQC
+230 EKLGQC

-248 MVIADLTDAI
+248 MVIADLTDSI
-258 ENSEKEI
+258 ENSEKET
-265 EDKTELKHQKTEE
+265 EAKTVEKEQKTEK
-278 AAQDKK
+278 AAQNKK

-307 AEKKLSFAEKQK
+307 SEKKLSFAEKQK
-319 LRTEELEAI
+319 LRAEELEAI

-337 DEVSGNAE
+337 DDVSGNAE
-345 KYLAL
+345 KHLAL
-350 TQSRVSVSLV
+350 TQSPKSTSLV

-365 NQGVRRRI
+365 NQGIRHQI
-373 HDFLAAE
+373 HDFLASE
-380 GSRKHSR
+380 GRRKHSK

-409 DMITRLLQEAEED
+409 GMITRLLEEAEED

-450 EAAIEK
+450 DAAIEE
-456 GKATIQTLADDT
+456 GKSTIQTLADDT
-468 ATLMQEVEDLTKSM
+468 ATLSQEVEGLMKSM
-482 GEATELRESEKETN
+482 TEATELRKKEKETN
-496 KVTVKDAQA
+496 KVTVADAQA

-513 TAVLKDFY
+513 TAVLKDFF
-521 EKAATATALVQ
+521 EKASTATALVQ
-532 AKTPNP
+532 AKTPDP

-558 DPNFKGK
+558 NPNFKGK
-565 VDTGHKEEMQT
+565 VDTGHKEDMQT

-596 EVIQSDFANLEAD
+596 EVVASDFANLEAD
-609 TSAAE
+609 TTATEE
-614 AANQKAYEE
+614 ASQKAYED
-623 FMTESKKNKS
+623 FMAESKKNQS
-633 VKAKKIEMNTSDK
+633 VKDKKMEMNTSDK
-646 ATAEA
+646 AAAEA
-651 TLQEDIAD
+651 KLQEDIAD

-666 LLAAERYYKKLVPQ
+666 LLAAERYHKKLVPQ

-708 LSQEDMAT
+708 LSQGDIAT

>member
-1 MAQHASAFAGVM
+1 MAHHVPALAGVVFGLLFVSASASAA
-13 FSLLCVS
+13 S
-20 VMASSALDA
+20 VAV
-29 ATQSARSIAGV
+29 TQSARSVAGV
-40 QKVINM
+40 QKVIAM
-46 LEDMSATAKKEKNDE
+46 LTDMSATAKKEKNDE
-61 EIAFGKFTVWCKQET
+61 EIAFGKFTIWCKQET
-76 ASLEREIKQN
+76 ASLAKEIKEN
-86 GETIALLEA
+86 GETIESLETE
-95 QIDKLTQDV
+95 IEKLVQDV
-104 AALGEA
+104 AGLGDA
-110 IEKLDANVAK
+110 IAELDDNVAT
-120 YNADVK
+120 YTADLK
-126 SETAQREKDH
+126 SETVQREKDH

-152 LDRAIAVL
+152 LERAIAVM
-160 SKQDYDRPALVQLSE
+160 SKQDYDRPALLQLSE
-175 DDRLPIKAKS
+175 DERLPAKAKS
-185 VVLALLGVSNEK
+185 VVAALLGMTGEK
-197 ADPMDYEA
+197 ADPMDYAA
-205 PEANAYEFQSG
+205 PEANAYEFQAG
-216 GIVELLKKL
+216 GIVDLLKKL

-248 MVIADLTDAI
+248 MVVADLTDSI

-265 EDKTELKHQKTEE
+265 EEKTIEKEQKTEK
-278 AAQDKK
+278 AAQNKK

-294 ENEKLLKTTETEC
+294 ENGKLLKSTQAEC
-307 AEKKLSFAEKQK
+307 SEKKLSFAEKQK

-337 DEVSGNAE
+337 DDVSGNAE

-350 TQSRVSVSLV
+350 AQSRKSTSFV
-360 QAGSR
+360 QAGSQ
-365 NQGVRRRI
+365 NQGIRHRI
-373 HDFLAAE
+373 HDFLAEE
-380 GSRKHSR
+380 GRRKHSQ
-387 GLTLLAEQISADP
+387 GLALLAQQISADP

-409 DMITRLLQEAEED
+409 DMITRLLEEAEED

-441 KLTEDIDSL
+441 KLTEDIDGL
-450 EAAIEK
+450 DAAIEE
-456 GKATIQTLADDT
+456 GKATIQKLADDT
-468 ATLMQEVEDLTKSM
+468 ATLTKEVEALVKSM
-482 GEATELRESEKETN
+482 TEATELRKNEKETN
-496 KVTVKDAQA
+496 KITVEDAQA

-558 DPNFKGK
+558 NPNFKGK
-565 VDTGHKEEMQT
+565 VDTGHKEDMQT
-576 FGETYEGQQDEAQ
+576 FGESYDGQQDEAK

-596 EVIQSDFANLEAD
+596 EVIASDFANLEAD
-609 TSAAE
+609 TTATEE
-614 AANQKAYEE
+614 ASQKAYED
-623 FMTESKKNKS
+623 FMAESKKNKS
-633 VKAKKIEMNTSDK
+633 VKEKKIEMNTSDK
-646 ATAEA
+646 AAAEA
-651 TLQEDIAD
+651 KLQEDIAD

-693 ARESEIASL
+693 ARESEVASL

-708 LSQEDMAT
+708 LSQGDIAT

>member
-1 MAQHASAFAGVM
+1 
-13 FSLLCVS
+13 L
-20 VMASSALDA
+20 
-29 ATQSARSIAGV
+29 
-40 QKVINM
+40 N
-46 LEDMSATAKKEKNDE
+46 
-61 EIAFGKFTVWCKQET
+61 
-76 ASLEREIKQN
+76 
-86 GETIALLEA
+86 
-95 QIDKLTQDV
+95 QDV
-104 AALGEA
+104 AGLGEA
-110 IEKLDANVAK
+110 IGELNDNVAK
-120 YNADVK
+120 YQADVK

-152 LDRAIAVL
+152 LERAVAVL
-160 SKQDYDRPALVQLSE
+160 SRQDYDRPALLQLSE
-175 DDRLPIKAKS
+175 DDRLPAKAQS
-185 VVLALLGVSNEK
+185 VVTALLGMAGENS
-197 ADPMDYEA
+197 DPDYQA
-205 PEANAYEFQSG
+205 PEANAYEFQGG

-225 LAEFT
+225 LAQFT
-230 AKLGQC
+230 EKLGQC

-248 MVIADLTDAI
+248 MVIADLTDSI
-258 ENSEKEI
+258 ENSEKET
-265 EDKTELKHQKTEE
+265 EAKTVEKEQKTEK
-278 AAQDKK
+278 AAQNKK

-307 AEKKLSFAEKQK
+307 SEKKLSFAEKQK
-319 LRTEELEAI
+319 LRAEELEAI

-337 DEVSGNAE
+337 DDVSGNAE
-345 KYLAL
+345 KHLAL
-350 TQSRVSVSLV
+350 TQSPKSTSLV

-365 NQGVRRRI
+365 NQGIRHQI
-373 HDFLAAE
+373 HDFLASE
-380 GSRKHSR
+380 GRRKHSK

-409 DMITRLLQEAEED
+409 GMITRLLEEAEED

-450 EAAIEK
+450 DAAIEE
-456 GKATIQTLADDT
+456 GKSTIQTLADDT
-468 ATLMQEVEDLTKSM
+468 ATLSQEVEGLMKSM
-482 GEATELRESEKETN
+482 TEATELRKKEKETN
-496 KVTVKDAQA
+496 KVTVADAQA

-513 TAVLKDFY
+513 TAVLKDFF
-521 EKAATATALVQ
+521 EKASTATALVQ
-532 AKTPNP
+532 AKTPDP

-558 DPNFKGK
+558 NPNFKGK
-565 VDTGHKEEMQT
+565 VDTGHKEDMQT

-596 EVIQSDFANLEAD
+596 EVVASDFANLEAD
-609 TSAAE
+609 TTATEE
-614 AANQKAYEE
+614 ASQKAYED
-623 FMTESKKNKS
+623 FMAESKKNQS
-633 VKAKKIEMNTSDK
+633 VKDKKMEMNTSDK
-646 ATAEA
+646 AAAEA
-651 TLQEDIAD
+651 KLQEDIAD

-666 LLAAERYYKKLVPQ
+666 LLAAERYHKKLVPQ

-708 LSQEDMAT
+708 LSQGDIAT